1 MAEEYATTTQTETEA
16 AETNSGTLNKG
27 GPDYDAIFAKLDAIL
42 DKRADGL
49 ARSALKDN
57 GISEEE
63 AREIAAAY
71 RAHKAGAEKSAA
83 ESLTALRTENAD
95 LKAQIM
101 QSRIQT
107 EVRRAAASQGV
118 GAEMVPYLMRL
129 GDFAGAVN
137 AKGELSA
144 EKISEAVQKVLTD
157 LPALKAD
164 KRGGGVVAIGGNGSQ
179 DPAQAESDKMRR
191 WFGLSPQK

>member
-1 MAEEYATTTQTETEA
+1 M
-16 AETNSGTLNKG
+16 
-27 GPDYDAIFAKLDAIL
+27 
-42 DKRADGL
+42 
-49 ARSALKDN
+49 
-57 GISEEE
+57 
-63 AREIAAAY
+63 
-71 RAHKAGAEKSAA
+71 
-83 ESLTALRTENAD
+83 
-95 LKAQIM
+95 M

-164 KRGGGVVAIGGNGSQ
+164 KSGGGVVAIGGNGSQ